1 MEEALQIPE
10 ARLQP
15 CAVTHCSA
23 RSQGPVRSLE
33 CPVDSPEARG
43 SQGRN
48 EAKHRLHQAE
58 I

>member
-48 EAKHRLHQAE
+48 GAKH
-58 I
+58 